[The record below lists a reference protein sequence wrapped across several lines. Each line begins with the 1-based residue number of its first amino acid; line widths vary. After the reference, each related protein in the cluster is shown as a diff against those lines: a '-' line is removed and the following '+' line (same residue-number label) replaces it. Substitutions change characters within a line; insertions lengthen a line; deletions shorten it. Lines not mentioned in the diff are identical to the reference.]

1 MPWLARLRAARTRPE
16 VLEVA
21 REYVAK
27 LPDGEVA
34 RLPSECR
41 PGKLATEQDLQEYA
55 FRLVK
60 HHGHGDDARAVIKL
74 SEFFSRA
81 AIRLAELASPFSN
94 GSDDSGSPPKG

>member
-1 MPWLARLRAARTRPE
+1 MPWLARLRAARTRTE

-21 REYVAK
+21 REYVAR
-27 LPDGEVA
+27 LPAGEVA
-34 RLPSECR
+34 LLPSECR
-41 PGKLATEQDLQEYA
+41 PGKLATEEDLQEYA

-60 HHGHGDDARAVIKL
+60 HHGHGDDARAVIRL

-94 GSDDSGSPPKG
+94 GPDDLGSPPKG